1 MSTTWRKRWRREL
14 VSERSS
20 EQVSKFAHRLWDS
33 YKSSEVRVGPG
44 EVILSFGQVV
54 PPAILPGTPEQ
65 QAEQLAEHEYL
76 PVRTVA
82 RLGLNRARLEE
93 LVGMLQQTLA
103 NYDQAHQAMEEEG
116 L

>member
-1 MSTTWRKRWRREL
+1 
-14 VSERSS
+14 VS
-20 EQVSKFAHRLWDS
+20 EQVPEGVQLP
-33 YKSSEVRVGPG
+33 VRWIGIEEYPLLVANQFLGQIGPG